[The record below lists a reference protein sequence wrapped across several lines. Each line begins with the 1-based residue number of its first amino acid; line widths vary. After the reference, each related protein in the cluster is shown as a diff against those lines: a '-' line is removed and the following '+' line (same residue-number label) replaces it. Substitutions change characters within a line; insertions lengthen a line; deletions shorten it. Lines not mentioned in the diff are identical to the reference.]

1 MYKHFFKRLIDF
13 TIALIAILCLSPI
26 LAIVTIW
33 LHFANKGAGAFF
45 TQERPGKDAKIFRV
59 IKFKT
64 MTDERDTNG
73 NLLPDAQ
80 RLTKVGR
87 IVRSTSLDELPQLFN
102 VLKGDMALIG
112 PRPLLVKYLPLYTPT
127 QMRRHEVRPG
137 ITGWAQVNGRNTIT
151 HTKKFEYDVWY
162 VDHLSFALDL
172 KIIFMTIYN
181 VLHRKDISTEGQAT
195 APTFDGTNYV
205 DTGVAPLATD
215 APFTVLVDWTNTGE
229 SAFAGSKH
237 VIMHC
242 MTENNPYPGMILQYN
257 TNGIVSEYRQGSNT
271 ISSNST
277 SALIENADLS
287 RVKVV
292 YRKAE
297 DGTVTVSRC
306 YNENGQ
312 IHKNT
317 KYMDYVAVP
326 EELRLGCYR
335 SNVNGTGRFAKGIL
349 NDCRI
354 YDVALTDEQLE
365 EFLLN

>member
-13 TIALIAILCLSPI
+13 TIALIAILCLLPI

-112 PRPLLVKYLPLYTPT
+112 PRPLLVKYLPLYTPA

-162 VDHLSFALDL
+162 VNHLSFALDL

-195 APTFDGTNYV
+195 APTFDGTN
-205 DTGVAPLATD
+205 
-215 APFTVLVDWTNTGE
+215 
-229 SAFAGSKH
+229 
-237 VIMHC
+237 
-242 MTENNPYPGMILQYN
+242 
-257 TNGIVSEYRQGSNT
+257 
-271 ISSNST
+271 
-277 SALIENADLS
+277 
-287 RVKVV
+287 
-292 YRKAE
+292 
-297 DGTVTVSRC
+297 
-306 YNENGQ
+306 
-312 IHKNT
+312 
-317 KYMDYVAVP
+317 
-326 EELRLGCYR
+326 
-335 SNVNGTGRFAKGIL
+335 
-349 NDCRI
+349 
-354 YDVALTDEQLE
+354 
-365 EFLLN
+365 